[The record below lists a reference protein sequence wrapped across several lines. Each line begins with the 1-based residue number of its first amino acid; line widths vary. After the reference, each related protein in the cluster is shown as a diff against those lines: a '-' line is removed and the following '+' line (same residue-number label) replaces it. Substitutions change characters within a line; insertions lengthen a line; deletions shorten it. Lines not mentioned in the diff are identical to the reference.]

1 MVLDDGNPRIGE
13 RSLLV
18 ALAVCCA
25 VPMVAIILLTSAT
38 GLAFGPAVAA
48 ALGITAALLCV
59 GIMVLHRRHGH
70 HPSGGTQHH

>member
-1 MVLDDGNPRIGE
+1 MTETPQIGE

-25 VPMVAIILLTSAT
+25 LPMVAIILLTSVA

-48 ALGITAALLCV
+48 AVGITAAGLCV
-59 GIMVLHRRHGH
+59 GIMVFHRRAGH
-70 HPSGGTQHH
+70 HHGGGTQHH